1 MKVSILKK
9 CCQHNKR
16 QRNVQTRY
24 KIPIYHIRKLKFKSN
39 KQQPA
44 IYYRPTNIPFIIF
57 YRGKLNNRNFKNRKS
72 FFRHVKKQILR
83 LLLFINSVN
92 KQTTDQIF
100 SWKTHDN
107 NNNNNNDTNNSN
119 MRRSRFFFY
128 VTTIKNNINNIN
140 N

>member
-39 KQQPA
+39 KQQQPA

-92 KQTTDQIF
+92 KQTTDQP
-100 SWKTHDN
+100 
-107 NNNNNNDTNNSN
+107 
-119 MRRSRFFFY
+119 
-128 VTTIKNNINNIN
+128 IKKKKCDRMFIMVAT
-140 N
+140 